1 MQETLKLILE
11 KLGKLEEKT
20 NKLDKIESD
29 INSLKADSKVTL
41 QKLDMIIDEV
51 ANIKEQ
57 ITDHDIKIQVINNK
71 TKAI

>member
-1 MQETLKLILE
+1 MEEALKLILE
-11 KLGKLEEKT
+11 KLGKL
-20 NKLDKIESD
+20 DKIESD
-29 INSLKADSKVTL
+29 INALKADSKVTH

-57 ITDHDIKIQVINNK
+57 ITDHDIIIQVINNK